1 MANQFTKA
9 EEEGRE
15 KPKGTNQF
23 VKGTRKEHD
32 QATKDRIRAEVAA
45 HFLEKA
51 LKNKTA
57 DLGTKVAAAKA
68 LLPYGKSTFASIEQT
83 NHEEPAS
90 EEDIKAQLHA
100 LLANPGTRAQIQAM
114 LGGVPTAVEGDVQS
128 QQTLPGDNKQA
139 A

>member
-51 LKNKTA
+51 LKDKTA

-90 EEDIKAQLHA
+90 EEDIKAQLHS

-114 LGGVPTAVEGDVQS
+114 LAGTPMQVESDVQPQQS
-128 QQTLPGDNKQA
+128 QCSNEVKA